1 MNTLLSQRLKQLR
14 LQSKETQQDVAETI
28 NIKRTTYSAYE
39 NGRILPP
46 YDKLKAMAQHYA
58 VNVNYLMGQTNFPNK
73 ENEKREI
80 DILDIG
86 KTAKFILDEL
96 TNPSSVILMNGS
108 MVTEQMREL
117 LIPDIKSLNIIIDF
131 MEKQLWL
138 K

>member
-14 LQSKETQQDVAETI
+14 LQSKETI

-73 ENEKREI
+73 KMKK
-80 DILDIG
+80 G
-86 KTAKFILDEL
+86 KLIFL
-96 TNPSSVILMNGS
+96 TLVKQQNSYLMN
-108 MVTEQMREL
+108 
-117 LIPDIKSLNIIIDF
+117 
-131 MEKQLWL
+131 
-138 K
+138 